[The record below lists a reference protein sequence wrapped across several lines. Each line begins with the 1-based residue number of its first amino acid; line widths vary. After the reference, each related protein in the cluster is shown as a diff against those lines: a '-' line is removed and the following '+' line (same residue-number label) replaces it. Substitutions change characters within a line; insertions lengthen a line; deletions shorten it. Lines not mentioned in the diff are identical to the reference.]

1 MGVDQPA
8 VDGTKAGHYGIAK
21 KLLLIHAEI
30 ATFMGTEPIQ
40 LDEAPA
46 IEENVE
52 TLSRQQLSLFMLA
65 LPPLRS
71 AAGFGFL
78 VQLAKLVEIARR
90 GHEENFLRREVR
102 LELTSESAH
111 HNKSA

>member
-1 MGVDQPA
+1 
-8 VDGTKAGHYGIAK
+8 
-21 KLLLIHAEI
+21 
-30 ATFMGTEPIQ
+30 MGTEPIQ
-40 LDEAPA
+40 FDEAPA

-65 LPPLRS
+65 LSPLPS

-90 GHEENFLRREVR
+90 GHEENFLRREVG
-102 LELTSESAH
+102 LEFT
-111 HNKSA
+111 K